1 MNIFDLPTGI
11 PKCSIDLG
19 KPNSNARNIKKK
31 TYLAMQ
37 RHRNM
42 NTPSKKNT
50 HCVRP
55 GLGSRPLVNGNF
67 CSSGP
72 LCYFSIAA
80 KDFM

>member
-1 MNIFDLPTGI
+1 MKVYLNYDKTHVHPQPYNDICEGWKPTLLMHQN
-11 PKCSIDLG
+11 K
-19 KPNSNARNIKKK
+19 NSSSEKKSS
-31 TYLAMQ
+31 
-37 RHRNM
+37 N
-42 NTPSKKNT
+42 
-50 HCVRP
+50 CVRP